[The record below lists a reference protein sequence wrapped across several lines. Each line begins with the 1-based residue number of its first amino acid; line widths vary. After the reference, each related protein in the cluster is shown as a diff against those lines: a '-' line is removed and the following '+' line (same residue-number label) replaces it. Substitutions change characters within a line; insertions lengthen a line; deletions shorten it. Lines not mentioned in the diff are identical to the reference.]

1 MVKINFNT
9 YTIMDTDNIRTNYSH
24 QGKNQLIK
32 FYIDRCEALQNKI
45 QFLEAT
51 LEVITNEKNQ

>member
-9 YTIMDTDNIRTNYSH
+9 YTIMDINNVRTNYSH
-24 QGKNQLIK
+24 QGKNKLIA
-32 FYIDRCEALQNKI
+32 FYIDRCEALENKI

>member
-1 MVKINFNT
+1 MDINNV
-9 YTIMDTDNIRTNYSH
+9 RTNYSH
-24 QGKNQLIK
+24 QGKDQLIS
-32 FYIDRCEALQNKI
+32 FYIDRCEALQSKI

>member
-9 YTIMDTDNIRTNYSH
+9 YTIMDINNVRTNYSH
-24 QGKNQLIK
+24 QGKNQLIA
-32 FYIDRCEALQNKI
+32 FYIDRCEALENKI